1 MYIQIDWYMTVEHSN
16 IQIAYIQIFLNYG
29 VTTLYNSKEDQ
40 S

>member
-1 MYIQIDWYMTVEHSN
+1 MYMQIDWYMTVEHSH
-16 IQIAYIQIFLNYG
+16 IQIAYIQIILNYG